1 MLYNYLKIAYRK
13 LVRKKSFAFINIVGL
28 SISLAAA
35 LLIFLYVQHQLSY
48 DTFHE
53 KADRM
58 YRVILNIAEP
68 GETIQQGPIT
78 PRPLA
83 STIKQQIP
91 GISEVVRIAQSS
103 GNSAILRTETEAYNE
118 EHVYT
123 ADSGFFEVFT
133 TEILAGNPTTALV
146 QPRSVVLSE
155 SAAQKYFGNADTALG
170 KTLWITSSDKEE
182 TYQVTGVAKNFPT
195 NSHFHFDALL
205 SRDYADEE
213 YHPQGWLAHWP
224 ITYLLLEEEIDYRQV
239 ENRMVALTDS
249 LLNPVYESRYGKS
262 YRAAKAEGSLQ
273 EYRLQPLEKIH
284 LYSSHMQT
292 DLAHGSIRDVY
303 ILVVIG
309 LLLLFIAAFNYI
321 NLTTAQST
329 QQAKSTGIRKV
340 LGALRTQLYS
350 LFLADSILL
359 CLLAGCIALTL
370 VQILLS
376 VDGGWT
382 RNFVSTG
389 VSLSS
394 AGLLL
399 ALALLLGIF
408 SGWIPARILSAFKPT
423 EVLKGQL
430 IRGTKGVRLR
440 QGLVIA
446 QFTVSSGLI
455 ICVLL
460 VAQQLSFMQNKSLG
474 FDQEHLLMI
483 KDVDKLGEQMHTL
496 KQMVSN
502 NASTVL
508 VALGYIDLGEPHNY
522 IAFTPVELIEQGQT
536 EAVGIPMY
544 LGDQDYLSTIG
555 IDLLMG
561 HNFSPNLDKEN
572 QQILLNEEALR
583 AFNWHT
589 RPEET
594 LIGKVI
600 DVNGSRYE
608 LAGIIE
614 DIHFQSLKYKIEP
627 MAIMSHSYRG
637 FENLMIRIKP
647 NTTAQTIEELRSQ
660 WKQLAP
666 QLPFTYTFVDDQ
678 LDALYAT
685 EQRMARLFQILT
697 GLAIGVACLGLLG
710 LAMFTAERRTKEIGV
725 RKVLGASVSSIVT
738 LLLTNTIK
746 LVGVSLLLA
755 IPATYLLMQEW
766 LANYE
771 YRISIGWEVF
781 LLAGGSVL
789 LIALITISFQ
799 TVRAALANP
808 ADALRNE

>member
-1 MLYNYLKIAYRK
+1 MFYNYLKIAYRK
-13 LVRKKSFAFINIVGL
+13 LIRQRSFAIINIVGL
-28 SISLAAA
+28 SISLASA

-48 DTFHE
+48 DNFHE
-53 KADRM
+53 KADRI
-58 YRVILNIAEP
+58 YRVVLNIAEP
-68 GETIQQGPIT
+68 GEAVQQAPDT

-83 STIKQQIP
+83 PTVKQQVP
-91 GISEVVRIAQSS
+91 GIKEVVRIAQTS
-103 GNSAILRTETEAYNE
+103 GKSAILRTDREAFNE
-118 EHVYT
+118 EHVYS
-123 ADSGFFEVFT
+123 ADSGFFAVFS
-133 TEILAGNPTTALV
+133 TEMLAGNPVTALV

-155 SAAQKYFGNADTALG
+155 FAAQKYFGNAPAALG
-170 KTLWITSSDKEE
+170 KTLRITPSDKEE
-182 TYQVTGVAKNFPT
+182 TYQVTGVARDLPA
-195 NSHFHFDALL
+195 NSHFQFNALL
-205 SRDYADEE
+205 SRDYAHEE
-213 YHPQGWLAHWP
+213 YSPQGWLAHWP
-224 ITYLLLEEEIDYRQV
+224 TTYLLLEEGIDHQQI
-239 ENRMVALTDS
+239 ENRMIALTDS
-249 LLNPVYESRYGKS
+249 LLNPVYESRFGKS

-273 EYRLQPLEKIH
+273 EYRLQPLKKIH
-284 LYSSHMQT
+284 LYSGNMNT
-292 DLAHGSIRDVY
+292 DLEHGNIRNVY

-321 NLTTAQST
+321 NLATAQST

-359 CLLAGCIALTL
+359 CLLAGLIALTL

-376 VDGGWT
+376 VDGGWV
-382 RNFVSTG
+382 RNFVPTG
-389 VSLSS
+389 VSLS
-394 AGLLL
+394 AVGQFL
-399 ALALLLGIF
+399 ALALLLGVF
-408 SGWIPARILSAFKPT
+408 SGWIPALILSAFKPT

-474 FDQEHLLMI
+474 FNQEHLLMI
-483 KDVDKLGEQMHTL
+483 EDVDKLGEQMHTL
-496 KQMVSN
+496 KQMVGN
-502 NASTVL
+502 NSTTVQASL
-508 VALGYIDLGEPHNY
+508 AYNDLGEPHNY
-522 IAFTPVELIEQGQT
+522 KAFTPVELIERGQT

-544 LGDQDYLSTIG
+544 LGDQDYLSTVG

-561 HNFSPNLDKEN
+561 NNFPPNLDSEN

-583 AFNWHT
+583 AFDWHT
-589 RPEET
+589 RPEEE
-594 LIGKVI
+594 LVGKVI

-614 DIHFQSLKYKIEP
+614 DIHFKSLKYKIEP

-637 FENLMIRIKP
+637 YENLMIRIKP
-647 NTTAQTIEELRSQ
+647 NTTAQAIEKLRSQ
-660 WKQLAP
+660 WQQLAP

-678 LDALYAT
+678 LDALYSS
-685 EQRMARLFQILT
+685 ELRMAQLFQILT

-725 RKVLGASVSSIVT
+725 RKVLGASVRSIVT
-738 LLLTNTIK
+738 LLSTNTLK
-746 LVGVSLLLA
+746 LVGLSMLLA
-755 IPATYLLMQEW
+755 IPITYFLMQQW

-789 LIALITISFQ
+789 LIALVTISFQ
-799 TVRAALANP
+799 TVKAALANP
-808 ADALRNE
+808 ADALRSE